1 MSKNTKNGHHTKA
14 VLFVMNFIENDYTP
28 MTSFGKCKLKL
39 NCKM

>member
-1 MSKNTKNGHHTKA
+1 VSKNTKNACHTKA
-14 VLFVMNFIENDYTP
+14 VLFVMNFKENDYTP

>member
-1 MSKNTKNGHHTKA
+1 MNGHHTKA

>member
-1 MSKNTKNGHHTKA
+1 VSKITKNGHQTKA
-14 VLFVMNFIENDYTP
+14 ILFVMNFLENDYTS